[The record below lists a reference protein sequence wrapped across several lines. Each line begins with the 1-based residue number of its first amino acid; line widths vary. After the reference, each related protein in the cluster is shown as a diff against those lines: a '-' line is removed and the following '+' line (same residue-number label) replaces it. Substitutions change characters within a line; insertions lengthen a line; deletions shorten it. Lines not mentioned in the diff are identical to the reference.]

1 MWGRGGSA
9 LDLLLQV
16 ALEASMSRVQA
27 RLGQTGP
34 WGLGGL
40 GRPQLRGSTH
50 EPREGGEMGRASG
63 LGWSPER
70 LDSEGQTQS
79 TRSQEG
85 RKSRRTVPKT
95 KWNERVQAEQP
106 LCPMLLGGPD
116 RGVQGRPTDWQQGG
130 QRRPLPPRGGLRG
143 QKLSRGVLQGE
154 CQKVKEDE

>member
-16 ALEASMSRVQA
+16 ALEVSMSRVQA

-40 GRPQLRGSTH
+40 GRPQLCGSTH
-50 EPREGGEMGRASG
+50 EPQEGGEMGRASG

-116 RGVQGRPTDWQQGG
+116 RSARQAHGFGNREVKGDLFHLVVESGDRSCLGVC
-130 QRRPLPPRGGLRG
+130 
-143 QKLSRGVLQGE
+143 SRVNA
-154 CQKVKEDE
+154 KK